1 MLFIKKVTF
10 SRLDFIESFFF
21 LSVCIIIIFTN
32 FANET
37 EIILYT
43 ILRNFFYFNI
53 KVHVLLYGREI
64 SAKYLLKRYPKKFD
78 KFK

>member
-1 MLFIKKVTF
+1 MLFTKKVTF

-21 LSVCIIIIFTN
+21 WVLIIIFTN

>member
-21 LSVCIIIIFTN
+21 WVLIIIFTN

>member
-1 MLFIKKVTF
+1 MLFTKKVTF

-21 LSVCIIIIFTN
+21 WVLIIIFTN

-64 SAKYLLKRYPKKFD
+64 SAKYLLKRYPQKFD